1 MKGQESGSR
10 PAVANSNF
18 PGARSVGRAANSIA
32 RQRGP
37 NYRCVRRNPMNLL
50 LSVLPRLSFRAA
62 LCAAS
67 LLLAAGAARAADAA
81 PEAASVSTDAAVQKE
96 LAELE
101 RALST
106 NSKLEETLRVNIDQL
121 MSQSFRAQN
130 PDVDALLKKQPG
142 LANALKVDQQF
153 LLRRAIARLAR
164 VKVTRPDALAL
175 DQFLKDHP
183 DIRKALQKNPS
194 QIVDSKFL
202 MANPQLG
209 RFLETHPVLSSV
221 LLQRQDE
228 AAKKEKKK

>member
-1 MKGQESGSR
+1 
-10 PAVANSNF
+10 
-18 PGARSVGRAANSIA
+18 
-32 RQRGP
+32 
-37 NYRCVRRNPMNLL
+37 MNLPSLPSPAL
-50 LSVLPRLSFRAA
+50 LPLRTALAA
-62 LCAAS
+62 V
-67 LLLAAGAARAADAA
+67 LLALAAAPARAADAA
-81 PEAASVSTDAAVQKE
+81 PEAASISADAAVQKE

-101 RALST
+101 KVLNA

-130 PDVDALLKKQPG
+130 PDIDSLLKKQPG

-153 LLRRAIARLAR
+153 LLRRAIVRLAR

-194 QIVDSKFL
+194 QIVESKFL
-202 MANPQLG
+202 IANPQLA

-221 LLQRQDE
+221 LLKKQEDM
-228 AAKKEKKK
+228 AKKGTPAKK